1 MKIWG
6 FGVATKVTAES
17 NGKRSKEASA
27 SGRFDSKVNGSDW
40 TVLARSVGSEV
51 RKLRTDLGLKANQLA
66 AASGLSV
73 GMLSKIENGSS
84 APSFQTLMAL
94 AGALEV
100 PVSRFFTGYEQGGD
114 CSVVKAGRGVLV
126 ERQGAKAGQKYE
138 LIGHLLSGK
147 LSVEPYLVTLDEG
160 AVETPTFQHSGV
172 ELVHMLEGGMVYR
185 YGDQSIELAPGDTL
199 LFDCTAPHGPEK
211 VLKRPVK
218 FISAV
223 FTERD

>member
-1 MKIWG
+1 MVIEETIK
-6 FGVATKVTAES
+6 S
-17 NGKRSKEASA
+17 NEGSSKEPSA
-27 SGRFDSKVNGSDW
+27 SDRSERKVNGSDW

-51 RKLRTDLGLKANQLA
+51 RKLRVDLGLKANRLA
-66 AASGLSV
+66 AMAGLSV

-94 AGALEV
+94 AVALDV
-100 PVSRFFTGYEQGGD
+100 PVSRFFTGYEQSGD
-114 CSVVKAGRGVLV
+114 CSVVKAGKGVLV

-147 LSVEPYLVTLDEG
+147 LFVEPYLVTLEEG

-172 ELVHMLEGGMVYR
+172 ELVYMLEGGMVYR

-211 VLKRPVK
+211 VLQRPVK

-223 FTERD
+223 YTERE

>member
-1 MKIWG
+1 
-6 FGVATKVTAES
+6 VASEKTAES
-17 NGKRSKEASA
+17 TGGRSS
-27 SGRFDSKVNGSDW
+27 NGSSAGRSVRKANGTDW

-51 RKLRTDLGLKANQLA
+51 RKLRVDLGLKANQLA
-66 AASGLSV
+66 TMAGVSV

-94 AGALEV
+94 AEALEV

-114 CSVVKAGRGVLV
+114 CSMVKAGRGVLV
-126 ERQGAKAGQKYE
+126 ERQGTKAGQKYE

-147 LSVEPYLVTLDEG
+147 LFVEPYLVTLDEG

-172 ELVHMLEGGMVYR
+172 ELVHMLQGGMVYR
-185 YGDQSIELAPGDTL
+185 YGDQSIELDLGDTL
-199 LFDCTAPHGPEK
+199 LFDCTAPHSPEK